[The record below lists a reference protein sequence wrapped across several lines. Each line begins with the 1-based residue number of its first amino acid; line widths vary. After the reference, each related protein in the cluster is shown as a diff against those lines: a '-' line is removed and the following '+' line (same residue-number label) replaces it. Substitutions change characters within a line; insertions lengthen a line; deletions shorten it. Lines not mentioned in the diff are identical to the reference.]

1 MKLVVKAYATSEYG
15 DSPSF
20 AVVDVTPE
28 LVDNLQRLS
37 AVCTGNDLSQV
48 QTYDSP
54 DGWDLQDD
62 LRLRGDKLHVY
73 GTGFFHYSAYPKHCD
88 YRVETCTLEVP
99 WLIELLQK
107 GEHPY
112 LKVIEGVAYYPDS
125 EADDLRDMYIDA
137 AEGEAE
143 EE

>member
-37 AVCTGNDLSQV
+37 AVCTGNGLSQV

-54 DGWDLQDD
+54 DEWDQEDD
-62 LRLRGDKLHVY
+62 LRLRGYTLHVDGSSFY
-73 GTGFFHYSAYPKHCD
+73 YSAYPKHCNYYVNTSLLD
-88 YRVETCTLEVP
+88 IV
-99 WLIELLQK
+99 WLKELLDK
-107 GEHPY
+107 GEHP
-112 LKVIEGVAYYPDS
+112 LPQGHRRRRLLSRQRGRRPPRHVH
-125 EADDLRDMYIDA
+125 RRR
-137 AEGEAE
+137 
-143 EE
+143 